1 MFPAIAQ
8 SIKIPP
14 NAFITVWWAFGG
26 GDQCLGAGGSIRK
39 SIHRRAYFSKLL
51 QIGKEIGNGVDM
63 ALLSTE
69 RLLQFLHKNSKKM
82 LVVKNL

>member
-1 MFPAIAQ
+1 MFPAIAR

-14 NAFITVWWAFGG
+14 IAFITVWWAFGG
-26 GDQCLGAGGSIRK
+26 GGGDQCLGAGGSNRK

-69 RLLQFLHKNSKKM
+69 RLLQFCIKIRKKC
-82 LVVKNL
+82 